1 MSEIMRTPFE
11 KWLNREGCLI
21 DAPTKDQCVD
31 AQQRAFDGALPI
43 HRQNT
48 IDAINGAIAFG
59 YQNVHV
65 PAANHWLAP
74 FWNIGR
80 LQADLVIAL
89 EMVASEDDAAR
100 ENEWPLLTSDARIV
114 IDAALIKAGRK
125 AAPEPVRVVTI
136 AGVRD
141 E

>member
-1 MSEIMRTPFE
+1 MNEIMRTPFE
-11 KWLNREGCLI
+11 KWLNREGCLL

-31 AQQRAFDGALPI
+31 AQQRAFDGALPT

-65 PAANHWLAP
+65 PAADHWLAQ

-89 EMVASEDDAAR
+89 EMIAAEDDAAR
-100 ENEWPLLTSDARIV
+100 ERTKQPLLTSGVRTML
-114 IDAALIKAGRK
+114 DAALIKAGRK
-125 AAPEPVRVVTI
+125 AAPVRE
-136 AGVRD
+136 G